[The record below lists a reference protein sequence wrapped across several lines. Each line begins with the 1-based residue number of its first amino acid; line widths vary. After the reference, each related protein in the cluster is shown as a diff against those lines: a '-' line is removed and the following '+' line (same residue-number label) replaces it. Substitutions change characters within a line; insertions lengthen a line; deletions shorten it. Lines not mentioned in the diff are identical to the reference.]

1 MLATLALGTGRDVT
15 CANDATHDT
24 ALLSTTINASAAGDV
39 VRIHGSCV
47 VRETANNKVHAFR
60 PDLNA
65 TSAFVFVGVSGVA
78 AGSAPGVVGVHGN
91 IVRGAGRAGE
101 VGLRYEAGGGN
112 LEVSSTANHVH
123 GVGGTVREMG
133 ARVTLANT
141 Y

>member
-1 MLATLALGTGRDVT
+1 MSAVRSEAGEGIGG
-15 CANDATHDT
+15 
-24 ALLSTTINASAAGDV
+24 SSSAAW
-39 VRIHGSCV
+39 R
-47 VRETANNKVHAFR
+47 R
-60 PDLNA
+60 
-65 TSAFVFVGVSGVA
+65 GVA
-78 AGSAPGVVGVHGN
+78 EG
-91 IVRGAGRAGE
+91 GAGRVGE

>member
-1 MLATLALGTGRDVT
+1 M
-15 CANDATHDT
+15 
-24 ALLSTTINASAAGDV
+24 
-39 VRIHGSCV
+39 
-47 VRETANNKVHAFR
+47 
-60 PDLNA
+60 
-65 TSAFVFVGVSGVA
+65 
-78 AGSAPGVVGVHGN
+78 
-91 IVRGAGRAGE
+91 RGAGRVGE

>member
-1 MLATLALGTGRDVT
+1 M
-15 CANDATHDT
+15 
-24 ALLSTTINASAAGDV
+24 
-39 VRIHGSCV
+39 
-47 VRETANNKVHAFR
+47 HAFR

-65 TSAFVFVGVSGVA
+65 TSTFVFVGVSGA
-78 AGSAPGVVGVHGN
+78 AGSAGSAPGVVGVHGN
-91 IVRGAGRAGE
+91 IVRGAGRVGE

-123 GVGGTVREMG
+123 GVGGTAREVG